1 MRKANST
8 RRQSG
13 VALIE
18 LALMLPLL
26 LLVTFITTEFGRAFY
41 QYNLITKSTRDAV
54 RYLSVQT
61 QNTHTAETAN
71 LIVYGNIAGT
81 GTPLATG
88 LTLAMVQAP
97 VWQTAGS
104 NPLINTV
111 TVQVANFRFQPLA
124 NSVFGITLGPFYF
137 SAISASMRAPL

>member
-1 MRKANST
+1 MRTAIIT

-18 LALMLPLL
+18 FALILPLL

-41 QYNLITKSTRDAV
+41 EYNLITKSTRDAV
-54 RYLSVQT
+54 RYLSVQAP
-61 QNTHTAETAN
+61 NTHTAETAN
-71 LIVYGNIAGT
+71 LIVYGNTSGT
-81 GTPLATG
+81 GAALTRS

-97 VWQTAGS
+97 VWQTTGT

-111 TVQVANFRFQPLA
+111 TVGVANYRFQPLS
-124 NSVFGITLGPFYF
+124 NSVFGITFGPLNFG
-137 SAISASMRAPL
+137 AITASMRAPL